1 LQRERRLTVDIDKKE
16 ALIRGDLH
24 QRKRNQRSPTTYLS
38 SPTSCLPPPIHPA
51 SPRTADSEVQSE
63 PMFRLDGKTALV
75 TGAAS
80 GIGEAIAHVLAG
92 AGAQVYVADREQDKG
107 RQVVDAIRGER
118 RQADFVALDVT
129 QEADCASAAAA
140 IAARHGG
147 LDVLVNNAG
156 IGHVGTLVTT
166 NGSDMDRLY
175 AVNVRGVFNV
185 SKAFIGQMLERR
197 SGAIVNMASIG
208 GVLGIRDRLAYC
220 TTKAAV
226 VGLTK
231 SMAMDHAT
239 DGIRINCVCPGRVQ
253 TPFVSARLREYPDPE
268 AAFREMS
275 SSQAIGRMGTPEEI
289 AAAVLYLASD
299 EAAFVTGTA
308 FLIDG
313 GWSMGK

>member
-1 LQRERRLTVDIDKKE
+1 
-16 ALIRGDLH
+16 
-24 QRKRNQRSPTTYLS
+24 
-38 SPTSCLPPPIHPA
+38 
-51 SPRTADSEVQSE
+51 
-63 PMFRLDGKTALV
+63 MFRLDGKTALV

-92 AGAQVYVADREQDKG
+92 AGAMVYVADREQDKG
-107 RQVVDAIRGER
+107 RQVVDAIRGEQ
-118 RQADFVALDVT
+118 RQADFLALDVT